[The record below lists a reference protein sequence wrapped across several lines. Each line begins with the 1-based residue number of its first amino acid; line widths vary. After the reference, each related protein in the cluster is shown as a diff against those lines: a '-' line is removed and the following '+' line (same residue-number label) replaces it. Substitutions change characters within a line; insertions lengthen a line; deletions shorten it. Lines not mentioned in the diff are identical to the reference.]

1 MRQMLYVHRLPGRL
15 RLEVPALKHKIILS
29 GQVADSLQQMAGV
42 RRCVANPL
50 TGKVLI
56 IFDEQQIR
64 YADIIL
70 AIDSLLPKVLTEPAG
85 QSPPLIVQ
93 KRAGSLICGR
103 PLLNLALCGAAAAAL
118 LLSRRNA
125 HAFASS
131 QLLRNSAAVATVA
144 TTYPL
149 FSRGLR
155 RFLESKHLNYD
166 LLTGAVVFSL
176 LVMRKNVLGLAI
188 SALVNTTELI
198 RQYNLN
204 SVRLR
209 IREMSAL
216 IPQTAWLVLHEREEA
231 VAVHLL
237 REGDIVAVH
246 AGEVIPVDGLI
257 IDGKAVIDASR
268 ITGSPYPTMMQV
280 GDEVL
285 AGCQIS
291 EGAAQIEVQRVGSAT
306 FLAQMASEVSS
317 KLDRRHNEK
326 GIEQILS
333 FTVLLAAAS
342 YLFTGNLN
350 RSIAILLAA
359 APTVLD
365 LAMPTAYMPFIV
377 QAMEEG
383 IYFRDEETI
392 AAIAEANTVVFDKTG
407 TLTIPQSEIC
417 EIELIDPEYTREKLL
432 QLAALAE
439 QGVRHPVALAIRKEA
454 AQVKTGPAML
464 AKKIAY
470 SPGLGVQATVR
481 GQQIL
486 IGNMRLME
494 QERIDLSESRGRARR
509 LCHMGLI
516 PVYIAVDG
524 QIRGIFGVRDV
535 MKKESLEAINQLR
548 LAGIREFS
556 IISGDRQENTAQ
568 LASELEISVSLG
580 SLLPEEKASFIKQMK
595 QERRRKVVMVGD
607 GVNDSLAMTAS
618 DVGVA
623 LGCVAIPSAACA
635 GSIIIAS
642 EDPRKVARA
651 LRLARSAREMARQ
664 STALATALSVA
675 GLSLGTVGLLTPATA
690 GILANVGV
698 LAVIANPAAY
708 ALRHRYRRSRL
719 NKNMMAEIA
728 CTLSEDLQEL
738 PAWHTVKGVRV
749 LELLRS
755 PHSGLSAAERALRL
769 EMHGKNILQID
780 RKTSL
785 WALFLQPFRDFMVR
799 LLLGA
804 SIASVLVG
812 EVADALIIGGII
824 LLEASLGVI
833 QGYRAEKSL
842 KALREMSAPGAVVL
856 EDGCYKTIQ
865 AIDLVPG
872 DIIMLEAGDQVPADA
887 RLLEA
892 VDFEVEEAS
901 LTGEAEPVRKEPHA
915 ASQFASIPAERLNMV
930 FMGTS
935 VSRGR
940 AKAVVV
946 ATGMN
951 TQMGQVAKM
960 LQEAEDELTPLQIQL
975 DTLGK
980 KITVGCVAACGL
992 VVAIGLL
999 RGRPFLEMIR
1009 TGVSLAVGAIPEGL
1023 PAVVTIAMAFGVHR
1037 MVKKNTVVRKL
1048 SAVETLGST
1057 TVICADK
1064 TGTLTKNEMTVTN
1077 IAGYGRHWHVSGEGY
1092 LPDGQ
1097 ICSLGGVV
1105 DLAEDEALRKILSIA
1120 TLCNNADY
1128 DAENASIQGD
1138 PTEAA
1143 LLVVAAKAG
1152 FPWSENREVFCRE
1165 KEFAFDSNRKLM
1177 SVICRDTQGTA
1188 TLYAKGAPGSILGSC
1203 THLYNNGEVSCLG
1216 EKEREEI
1223 QLVTNLLAGRALRV
1237 LAMAYRPLSA
1247 EDDAIDSSAEKD
1259 LIFAGLVGMADPPK
1273 PGVREAVDKCRRAGV
1288 KVIMITGDH
1297 SATAMA
1303 IAEQLG
1309 ILHQG
1314 SMLSGR
1320 EIEIMSEDAL
1330 CDCIEE
1336 IEVCA
1341 RTTPEHKLRI
1351 VRALKRKGHV
1361 VAMTGD
1367 GVNDAPAV
1375 KEADVGIAMGLN
1387 GTEVTKGAASL
1398 VLTDDNFVT
1407 IVAALEEGRAV
1418 GDNIR
1423 DTIRYIL
1430 PGNLG
1435 VILTIIGSSLTGLPL
1450 PLIPSQILFVNLIT
1464 ESIPALALGAKPPA
1478 RGVLDQPPRKPGNS
1492 IISNGLQNRILVRGI
1507 LTGLTSFA
1515 LFRLAG
1521 SDIARARTMAFA
1533 NLVTS
1538 QVFNL
1543 LKCQSGNSEKNPYLL
1558 PTAGASLAL
1567 TLATM
1572 YLPFIRPLFQ
1582 TIPLGVK
1589 DWAMLTA
1596 VSLLINKAEDIWAF
1610 IEQPGMA
1617 TQSGL
1622 QIKNPTLI

>member
-1 MRQMLYVHRLPGRL
+1 MQQMLYVHKLPGRI
-15 RLEVPALKHKIILS
+15 RVEVPKLKHKIKLS
-29 GQVADSLQQMAGV
+29 EQIADSLQRTAGV
-42 RRCVANPL
+42 TRCLVNPV

-56 IFDEQQIR
+56 VFDERQIQ

-70 AIDSLLPKVLTEPAG
+70 AIDNLLPKVLAEPAE
-85 QSPPLIVQ
+85 QSPWLVEGT
-93 KRAGSLICGR
+93 RAGSLSCSSTV
-103 PLLNLALCGAAAAAL
+103 LKLALCGAAAATL
-118 LLSRRNA
+118 ILSRTSG
-125 HAFASS
+125 HSFASS
-131 QLLRNSAAVATVA
+131 QLLQNSAAVATVA
-144 TTYPL
+144 TTYPS

-188 SALVNTTELI
+188 SALVNITELI

-209 IREMSAL
+209 IKEMSML
-216 IPQTAWLVLHEREEA
+216 IPETAWLVLQEREEIA
-231 VAVHLL
+231 SVHQLKS
-237 REGDIVAVH
+237 GDTVAVH
-246 AGEVIPVDGLI
+246 AGEVIPADGLI

-268 ITGSPYPTMMQV
+268 ITGSPYPTMKQI

-285 AGCQIS
+285 AGCLIA
-291 EGAAQIEVQRVGSAT
+291 EGIVHIKAQRVGANT
-306 FLAQMASEVSS
+306 FLAQMVSEVSS
-317 KLDRRHNEK
+317 KLNRKHNER
-326 GIEQILS
+326 GIERILS
-333 FTVLLAAAS
+333 FTVLLAAAT
-342 YLFTGNLN
+342 YLFTGNYN

-365 LAMPTAYMPFIV
+365 IAMPTAYMPFTV
-377 QAMEEG
+377 LAMEEG
-383 IYFRDEETI
+383 IYFRDDEI
-392 AAIAEANTVVFDKTG
+392 MAAFAEANTVIFDKTG
-407 TLTIPQSEIC
+407 TLTVPQSEIC
-417 EIELIDPEYTREKLL
+417 EIELFDPAYTREKLL

-439 QGVRHPVALAIRKEA
+439 QGVRHPVALAIRREA
-454 AQVKTGPAML
+454 AQMKTGPAML

-470 SPGLGVQATVR
+470 SPGLGVQATIR

-486 IGNMRLME
+486 IGNLSLME
-494 QERIDLSESRGRARR
+494 QEQIDLSQTRGRARR
-509 LCHMGLI
+509 LCHLGLI
-516 PVYIAVDG
+516 PVYMAVDG
-524 QIRGIFGVRDV
+524 QICGIFGVRDI
-535 MKKESLEAINQLR
+535 MKEESLEAINQLR
-548 LAGIREFS
+548 LAGIRDFG

-568 LASELEISVSLG
+568 LASELAISVGLG
-580 SLLPEEKASFIKQMK
+580 SLLPEDKALFVQQVKQD
-595 QERRRKVVMVGD
+595 RRRRVVMVGD

-623 LGCVAIPSAACA
+623 LGCVAAPSAACA

-642 EDPRKVARA
+642 EDPRKVALA
-651 LRLARSAREMARQ
+651 LRLSRSARETARQ

-675 GLSLGTVGLLTPATA
+675 GLSLSTVGLLTPVTA
-690 GILANVGV
+690 GLLANVGV
-698 LAVIANPAAY
+698 LAVIANPVVH
-708 ALRHRYRRSRL
+708 ALRHKYRRSKM
-719 NKNMMAEIA
+719 NSKMIAEIA
-728 CTLSEDLQEL
+728 CTVSEDFLDL
-738 PAWHTVKGVRV
+738 PAWHAVKGMRV
-749 LELLRS
+749 LESLRS
-755 PHSGLSAAERALRL
+755 PSSGLSAAQRAMRL
-769 EMHGKNILQID
+769 EECGKNILQIE

-785 WALFLQPFRDFMVR
+785 WALFLEPFRDFMVR
-799 LLLGA
+799 LLLA
-804 SIASVLVG
+804 ASVASAFVG
-812 EVADALIIGGII
+812 EFGDALIIGGII
-824 LLEASLGVI
+824 LLEAFLGVI

-842 KALREMSAPGAVVL
+842 QALRDMSAPSAVVQ

-872 DIIMLEAGDQVPADA
+872 DIIMLQAGDQVPADT
-887 RLLEA
+887 RLLE
-892 VDFEVEEAS
+892 VSDFEVEEAS
-901 LTGEAEPVRKEPHA
+901 LTGESEAVRKDPRAVSHPG
-915 ASQFASIPAERLNMV
+915 SIPAECLNMV

-940 AKAVVV
+940 AKAVVIR
-946 ATGMN
+946 TGMN

-975 DTLGK
+975 DNLGK
-980 KITVGCVAACGL
+980 KITVGCLAACGL
-992 VVAIGLL
+992 VVAIGLM
-999 RGRPFLEMIR
+999 RGRPFMEMIR

-1023 PAVVTIAMAFGVHR
+1023 PAVVTIAMAFSVQR

-1077 IAGYGRHWHVSGEGY
+1077 IVGYGRHWYVTGEGY
-1092 LPDGQ
+1092 LPYGQ
-1097 ICSLGGVV
+1097 IYSQGNVV
-1105 DLAEDEALRKILSIA
+1105 DLAQEETLRKILSIA

-1128 DAENASIQGD
+1128 DSENASIQGD

-1152 FPWSENREVFCRE
+1152 FPWLENREAFCRE
-1165 KEFAFDSNRKLM
+1165 KELTFDSNRKLM

-1188 TLYAKGAPGSILGSC
+1188 TLYAKGAPDSILGRC
-1203 THLYNNGEVSCLG
+1203 THLYTSGEIIGLG
-1216 EKEREEI
+1216 EREREEI
-1223 QLVTNLLAGRALRV
+1223 QVVTNALAGRALRV
-1237 LAMAYRPLSA
+1237 LAMAYRPVSA
-1247 EDDAIDSSAEKD
+1247 KDDVIDSSVEKD

-1273 PGVREAVDKCRRAGV
+1273 PGVREAVGKCRQAGV
-1288 KVIMITGDH
+1288 KVLMITGDH
-1297 SATAMA
+1297 ATTAMA

-1309 ILHQG
+1309 ILNKG
-1314 SMLSGR
+1314 NMLSGR

-1330 CDCIEE
+1330 CDCIEG

-1351 VRALKRKGHV
+1351 VRALKRKGHI

-1398 VLTDDNFVT
+1398 ILTDDNFAT
-1407 IVAALEEGRAV
+1407 IVAVLEEGRAV

-1423 DTIRYIL
+1423 NTIRHIL

-1435 VILTIIGSSLTGLPL
+1435 VILAIIGSSLTGLPL
-1450 PLIPSQILFVNLIT
+1450 PLIPNQILFVNLVT
-1464 ESIPALALGAKPPA
+1464 ESVPALALGAQPPES
-1478 RGVLDQPPRKPGNS
+1478 GVLNQSPRKPGSS
-1492 IISNGLQNRILVRGI
+1492 IILNGLQNRILVRGF

-1515 LFRLAG
+1515 LFTLAG
-1521 SDIARARTMAFA
+1521 NDLARARTMAFV

-1543 LKCQSGNSEKNPYLL
+1543 LKCQNGNGEKNPYLL

-1567 TLATM
+1567 TLATL
-1572 YLPFIRPLFQ
+1572 YVPFIRPLFQ
-1582 TIPLGVK
+1582 TVPLGMK
-1589 DWAMLTA
+1589 DWAALTA
-1596 VSLLINKAEDIWAF
+1596 VSLLINKAEDMWAF
-1610 IEQPGMA
+1610 IAQLNSPCDKLTA
-1617 TQSGL
+1617 RTPCS
-1622 QIKNPTLI
+1622 I